1 MKTVPA
7 THSLAAPD
15 NVFWPSGLP
24 CALRKH
30 ACRVQWDWP
39 EKVRLRQ
46 ARDDAGDCQEKTR
59 KPHAIP
65 SQTGPLMT
73 AFVFPRGLVAAAGVD
88 ASTVLA
94 ISVIMLA
101 FFAAVAT
108 GTRAY
113 RRPYTRPGTRSGSL
127 AVTSRREPDLTDLA
141 PPEPRLM
148 LRLEKALLF
157 GLGGYLFFDRGF
169 AWFHIPGTPLFVGEL
184 IIAFG
189 VVAILAS
196 HPRLGRVLRTSSSFK
211 ALTAYMIWG
220 AFLLVGAITTYTF
233 DAIRDAALWYYGI
246 VAIFVIALVVARPTR
261 INSWLR
267 LFGKAIPFALIWFPI
282 AVILDSALSSKF
294 PLVPDSAIPIVSHS
308 TGNLTVMAAVAI
320 GFIWLV
326 DQDRELFSQRQRVL
340 LTSFGTLVILFGA
353 MRNRGGFVAAAVGL
367 GIAFLFLRRK
377 RSEMSMIMVGA
388 VVLLLIVGLLGNVR
402 IDLFEGREVSVDQL
416 LNNLTSVIDPDAG
429 GFRQRT
435 TTEWRLEIWTQVLHD
450 VSTEFPLTGF
460 GPGPDLGER
469 YNITTDPT
477 TPLRNPHNSHVG
489 VLARSGFV
497 GATLWLMI
505 WWIWIF
511 ELLMTRRRLMAR
523 GRYRE
528 AGIAVWLLVSIP
540 TILVNA
546 IFDPTLEGPQ
556 VAWWLWAFLG
566 FGISYISLA
575 RTGRLPQL
583 SLREPTP
590 RTPESELSTST
601 RAIS

>member
-1 MKTVPA
+1 MTS
-7 THSLAAPD
+7 SL
-15 NVFWPSGLP
+15 
-24 CALRKH
+24 
-30 ACRVQWDWP
+30 
-39 EKVRLRQ
+39 
-46 ARDDAGDCQEKTR
+46 
-59 KPHAIP
+59 
-65 SQTGPLMT
+65 
-73 AFVFPRGLVAAAGVD
+73 FPRGLVAAASVD
-88 ASTVLA
+88 ASTVLV
-94 ISVIMLA
+94 ISAVILA
-101 FFAAVAT
+101 FLAAVAT

-113 RRPYTRPGTRSGSL
+113 RTPYAPATNRSSSRPVTGT
-127 AVTSRREPDLTDLA
+127 AKPDFSDLA

-157 GLGGYLFFDRGF
+157 GLAGYLFFDRGF
-169 AWFHIPGTPLFVGEL
+169 AWFHIPGTPLFIGEL

-189 VVAILAS
+189 LVAVLAS
-196 HPRLGRVLRTSSSFK
+196 RPRLGPILRASGSFK
-211 ALTAYMIWG
+211 ALTAYMSWG
-220 AFLLVGAITTYTF
+220 AFLLLGAISTYTF

-246 VAIFVIALVVARPTR
+246 VAVFVITLVVSRPARV
-261 INSWLR
+261 NSWLR
-267 LFGKAIPFALIWFPI
+267 LFGKTLPFALIWFPV

-377 RSEMSMIMVGA
+377 RTEMSMIMVGA

-402 IDLFEGREVSVDQL
+402 IALFEGREVSVDQL

-435 TTEWRLEIWTQVLHD
+435 TTEWRLEIWTQVFHD

-497 GATLWLMI
+497 GAILWFMI
-505 WWIWIF
+505 WWVWIV
-511 ELLMTRRRLMAR
+511 ELLLTRRRLMAR

-528 AGIAVWLLVSIP
+528 AGIGVWLLVSIP

-566 FGISYISLA
+566 FGISYTTLE

-583 SLREPTP
+583 SLREPPKPGTSL
-590 RTPESELSTST
+590 PELPAPTGATS
-601 RAIS
+601 